1 MSEVVNPENAKV
13 LVVVDP
19 CQDTHPALERMFA
32 VYANYTEEQL
42 RSEAAEVV
50 ILILANQESMDSS
63 YTSSFIARD
72 YQWFID
78 MFGEA
83 SGTDY
88 ATVLTAWG
96 GDWAQTIVDVCDD
109 YDITFTMVPFYGE
122 VRNHILSDERWK
134 LLRKSKQPVML
145 VSQSTDQSADAQRK
159 VLAAIKAQDPEY
171 DGLNR
176 DVLEQAQ
183 LICGFLGSELHVVN
197 AYADSMD
204 YPDRGRIA
212 AMAGIDNDHV
222 HVKVGAPDEVICD
235 VASDI
240 GAAVVMIASQRRT
253 GLRSRFR
260 GNTVEKIVGRLEAD
274 ILMI

>member
-1 MSEVVNPENAKV
+1 MSETSVPENSKV

-19 CQDTHPALERMFA
+19 SQDTHPALERMFA
-32 VYANYTEEQL
+32 VYAGYSEEQL
-42 RSEAAEVV
+42 RSDPTEVV

-63 YTSSFIARD
+63 YSASFIARD
-72 YQWFID
+72 FQWFVD

-83 SGTDY
+83 SGSDY

-96 GDWAQTIVDVCDD
+96 GDWAQTIVDVCDE

-134 LLRKSKQPVML
+134 LLRKSTQPVML
-145 VSQSTDQSADAQRK
+145 VSQDSDGASDAQRK

-183 LICGFLGSELHVVN
+183 LICSFLGSELHVVN

-204 YPDRGRIA
+204 YPDRARIA
-212 AMAGIDNDHV
+212 NMAAIDNDQV

-235 VASDI
+235 IAKDI
-240 GAAVVMIASQRRT
+240 DAAVVMIASQRRT

-260 GNTVEKIVGRLEAD
+260 GNTVEKIVGRLDAD